1 MDTDETQMDLIQ
13 YGPLPRISG
22 GVTHEV
28 IEELGEGAQRN
39 FASSLYTDVWGRHVA
54 NPRKA
59 SIRSGCIITIAD
71 NSASRPIAK
80 WR

>member
-1 MDTDETQMDLIQ
+1 MLTVPSRGGRAARLDTDETQMDLIQ

-39 FASSLYTDVWGRHVA
+39 FASSLYTDVWDRHVA
-54 NPRKA
+54 K
-59 SIRSGCIITIAD
+59 
-71 NSASRPIAK
+71 
-80 WR
+80 